1 MFDTTIDESDYTPPT
16 NKTAN
21 GFIYIMTEDNVVSE
35 QTFRILVRTSN
46 SVPPLSGFNPATLDT
61 DYTFGIRGTSVISFE
76 ARNQRIVFS
85 FTLLTDNLVEKTKAF
100 HVSLDSTIGVTLDV
114 PHFLSPQK
122 LFSDTFVII
131 EDDDR
136 KFLFLI
142 MRALILE

>member
-46 SVPPLSGFNPATLDT
+46 SVPSLSGFNPATLGT

-85 FTLLTDNLVEKTKAF
+85 FTLLTDDLVEKTKAF
-100 HVSLDSTIGVTLDV
+100 HVSLESERSTIL

-122 LFSDTFVII
+122 LFSETFVII

-136 KFLFLI
+136 KFLFLF